1 MSATPNNVASDRQQN
16 SPLIDRQLRVQDIRQ
31 RALAL
36 WSRNKGCF
44 LTIEVPGQVCDLF
57 RKSQI
62 KVKTN
67 AFYRNEIRFDTPKM
81 DGTQLTAAA
90 VFGLLCFLVSC
101 AD

>member
-1 MSATPNNVASDRQQN
+1 VRSRRLV
-16 SPLIDRQLRVQDIRQ
+16 
-31 RALAL
+31 AL
-36 WSRNKGCF
+36 WSRKKGCF

-57 RKSQI
+57 GKSQI

-67 AFYRNEIRFDTPKM
+67 AFYQNKILFNMPNK
-81 DGTQLTAAA
+81 DGIQLTAVM